1 MHKHLAPGEGIDL
14 VVAAVV
20 GDAGAGDARF
30 GLAQEVERRV
40 RTFWEVGHPPVG
52 QDAEEGGDGA
62 LHDEH
67 PLPAFEAV
75 GAVEQVEPVVYEA
88 ACGEHGDFA
97 ALHEREADL
106 LLFARVPDRED
117 VGEARVDARHGDSE
131 EDAQGDHLP
140 PGLHEGGAK
149 RDDAE
154 ADGDEGEPDTRAKRP
169 DGDCRGK
176 LESDARNRE
185 DEDGN

>member
-1 MHKHLAPGEGIDL
+1 MHQHLPPGEGIDL

-20 GDAGAGDARF
+20 GDAGASDARF
-30 GLAQEVERRV
+30 GFRKEVEGCV
-40 RTFWEVGHPPVG
+40 RTLGEVGHPPVG

-67 PLPAFEAV
+67 PLPALEAMGAIELVEAV
-75 GAVEQVEPVVYEA
+75 VYDA
-88 ACGEHGDFA
+88 TCGEDGDFA

-106 LLFARVPDRED
+106 LLLARVPDGED

-131 EDAQGDHLP
+131 ENAQGDHLP
-140 PGLHEGGAK
+140 PGLDEGGAE

-154 ADGDEGEPDTRAKRP
+154 ADGDEGEPDPRAERP
-169 DGDCRGK
+169 DGDGGGE
-176 LESDARNRE
+176 LEGDACDCE
-185 DEDGN
+185 DEDGD